1 MKLAYCDY
9 IATVIQ
15 TNLLENDLLH
25 HLDTVGRVKFV
36 VDQHEKFIT
45 TKTVDVLDVQGKA
58 YRITVQEL

>member
-1 MKLAYCDY
+1 MKIAYCDY

-25 HLDTVGRVKFV
+25 YIDRVDRVKFV
-36 VDQHEKFIT
+36 VDHNEKFIT